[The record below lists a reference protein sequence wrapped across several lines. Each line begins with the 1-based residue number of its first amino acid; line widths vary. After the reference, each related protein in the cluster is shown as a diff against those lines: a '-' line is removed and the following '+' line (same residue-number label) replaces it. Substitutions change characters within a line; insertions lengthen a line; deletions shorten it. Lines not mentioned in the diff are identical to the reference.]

1 MFLNQLNQREKEAFI
16 SLSIHAGKANGV
28 LEENEIVMV
37 REYCQEM
44 ELPMYDDKD
53 IAPLSDVYGVFKS
66 SDERIKKIVLL
77 EVLGLIYAD
86 GNYDDDE
93 KSFVAD
99 FAEAISLS
107 EQTVEDLTIVIKD
120 YLDVLKRIGELIF

>member
-1 MFLNQLNQREKEAFI
+1 MFLNQLNHREKEAFI

-86 GNYDDDE
+86 GNYDEYE
-93 KSFVAD
+93 KSFVTN

>member
-86 GNYDDDE
+86 GNYDEDE
-93 KSFVAD
+93 KSFVTN

-107 EQTVEDLTIVIKD
+107 EPTVEDLTIAIKD
-120 YLDVLKRIGELIF
+120 YLNVLKRISELIF

>member
-86 GNYDDDE
+86 GNYDEDE
-93 KSFVAD
+93 KSFVTN

-107 EQTVEDLTIVIKD
+107 EQTVEDLTIATKD
-120 YLDVLKRIGELIF
+120 YLNVLKRISELIF

>member
-86 GNYDDDE
+86 GNYDEDE
-93 KSFVAD
+93 KSFVTN
-99 FAEAISLS
+99 FA
-107 EQTVEDLTIVIKD
+107 
-120 YLDVLKRIGELIF
+120 

>member
-86 GNYDDDE
+86 GNYDEDE
-93 KSFVAD
+93 KSFVTN

-107 EQTVEDLTIVIKD
+107 EQTVEDLTIAIKD
-120 YLDVLKRIGELIF
+120 YLNVLKRISELIF